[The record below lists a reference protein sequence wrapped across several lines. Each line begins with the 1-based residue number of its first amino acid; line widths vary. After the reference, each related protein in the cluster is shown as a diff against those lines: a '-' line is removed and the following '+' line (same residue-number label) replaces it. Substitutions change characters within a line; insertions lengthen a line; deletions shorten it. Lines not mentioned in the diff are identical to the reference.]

1 MDWMTM
7 AQNVGTFGVDT
18 GILGSFLFW
27 VRPFFL
33 GVFSGSDQVNYL
45 ISQKNDLKK
54 GYFLVL
60 ERHF

>member
-33 GVFSGSDQVNYL
+33 GVFFWVGP
-45 ISQKNDLKK
+45 
-54 GYFLVL
+54 G
-60 ERHF
+60 